1 MTATPRVGG
10 VVLPPR
16 PSIGTPGPGE
26 LERLFA
32 LQRAHRWTMARTT
45 AAQRV
50 DRLKRLKASVLRHET
65 ELHEAVHRDFRKAPP
80 ETDISE
86 LLVFR
91 LEVEHAIR
99 HLRRWMRPQRVATP
113 WILTGTR
120 SSIRCEPRGVV
131 LILAPWNYPIG
142 LVLNPLVAAIAAGNC
157 AIVRPSE
164 KTRYTAR
171 VLRQVVAE
179 ALPEEEAAVVLGDV
193 DTAQALLTLPFD
205 HVFFTGSSR
214 IGQLVMRYAAEH
226 LTSVTLELGGK
237 TPALLD
243 RSADVARAAEAIM
256 WGKFLNAGQT
266 CLAPDYVLVPPEL
279 EEPFIAE
286 SRRVLTRFLG
296 IPLAPGARLLPHQDT
311 RLPAARGRPTLL
323 WLRDHARRGRRPG
336 RAVPRADARGGR
348 HRRHAADARGDL
360 RTGAAAGALRHA
372 GRRDRVR
379 ERPPQA
385 ARAVRLRA
393 GPRGGGSGEHGHQRR
408 RDRGERR
415 PDPLR
420 QPRPAVR
427 RRGLERPGELPRPA
441 RLPGVLA
448 RAGRDRGSRPRDL
461 APLPPALRQAGAVGD
476 RPDRAGVR
484 LSRGRGPCGTSHNG

>member
-1 MTATPRVGG
+1 MTGTPRAGEM
-10 VVLPPR
+10 VLPPR
-16 PSIGTPGPGE
+16 PSIGIPPPGE
-26 LERLFA
+26 LDRLFA

-45 AAQRV
+45 AAQRI
-50 DRLKRLKASVLRHET
+50 DRLRRLKASVLRHEAD
-65 ELHEAVHRDFRKAPP
+65 LREAVHRDFRKAAP

-86 LLVFR
+86 LLIFR
-91 LEVEHAIR
+91 LEVEHAIK

-120 SSIRCEPRGVV
+120 SLIRHEPRGVV

-171 VLRQVVAE
+171 VVKQVVSE

-193 DTAQALLTLPFD
+193 ETAQALLSLPFD

-279 EEPFIAE
+279 EEEFIAE
-286 SRRVLTRFLG
+286 SRRALRRFLG
-296 IPLAPGARLLPHQDT
+296 PHPSLAESPDYCRIVDDAAFRRLSNEID
-311 RLPAARGRPTLL
+311 AA
-323 WLRDHARRGRRPG
+323 
-336 RAVPRADARGGR
+336 V
-348 HRRHAADARGDL
+348 
-360 RTGAAAGALRHA
+360 AAGATVVEGGERDAARRFIAPTIVA
-372 GRRDRVR
+372 GVAADMPLMREEIFGPILPLVRCASLDDAITFINARPKPLALYVFARDREAVDR
-379 ERPPQA
+379 VNTSTSAGATVVNDVFVHYGNLDLPFGGVGWSGQGSYHGRHGFLAFSHE
-385 ARAVRLRA
+385 RAVI
-393 GPRGGGSGEHGHQRR
+393 E
-408 RDRGERR
+408 DRGVAISRLFHPPYGKR
-415 PDPLR
+415 AQRVIDLI
-420 QPRPAVR
+420 
-427 RRGLERPGELPRPA
+427 A
-441 RLPGVLA
+441 RFFG
-448 RAGRDRGSRPRDL
+448 
-461 APLPPALRQAGAVGD
+461 
-476 RPDRAGVR
+476 
-484 LSRGRGPCGTSHNG
+484 

>member
-1 MTATPRVGG
+1 MSAMPRVDG

-16 PSIGTPGPGE
+16 PSIGTPPPGE

-45 AAQRV
+45 ARERIARLR
-50 DRLKRLKASVLRHET
+50 RLKDAVLRHQV

-86 LLVFR
+86 MLIFR

-99 HLRRWMRPQRVATP
+99 HLRRWMRPHRVATP

-120 SSIRCEPRGVV
+120 SVIRYESRGVV

-157 AIVRPSE
+157 VIVRPSE

-171 VLRQVVAE
+171 VLKQVVSE

-193 DTAQALLTLPFD
+193 DTAQALLSLPFD

-237 TPALLD
+237 TPALVD
-243 RSADVARAAEAIM
+243 RSADPARAAEAIM

-279 EEPFIAE
+279 EEAFVAE
-286 SRRVLTRFLG
+286 CRRVLRRFLG
-296 IPLAPGARLLPHQDT
+296 AHPSHAESPDYCRIVDDAAYRRLAAEIDAAVQAGARIAEGGD
-311 RLPAARGRPTLL
+311 RDPAARFLAPTIVTGVTADMPLMREEIFGPVLPVVRSATLDDAIAVVNSRPKPLAVYVFARDRSAVERVNAGTSAGATVVNDVFIHYGNLDLPFGGVGWSGQGSYHGRHGFLAFSHQRAVIEDRGLAISRLFHPPYGA
-323 WLRDHARRGRRPG
+323 RARR
-336 RAVPRADARGGR
+336 VIDLIARVFG
-348 HRRHAADARGDL
+348 
-360 RTGAAAGALRHA
+360 
-372 GRRDRVR
+372 
-379 ERPPQA
+379 
-385 ARAVRLRA
+385 
-393 GPRGGGSGEHGHQRR
+393 
-408 RDRGERR
+408 
-415 PDPLR
+415 
-420 QPRPAVR
+420 
-427 RRGLERPGELPRPA
+427 
-441 RLPGVLA
+441 
-448 RAGRDRGSRPRDL
+448 
-461 APLPPALRQAGAVGD
+461 
-476 RPDRAGVR
+476 
-484 LSRGRGPCGTSHNG
+484 

>member
-1 MTATPRVGG
+1 MTSTPRVHD
-10 VVLPPR
+10 VILPPR

-45 AAQRV
+45 AEQRI

-86 LLVFR
+86 LLIFR

-99 HLRRWMRPQRVATP
+99 HLRRWMRPQRVTTP

-120 SSIRCEPRGVV
+120 STIRCEPRGVV

-171 VLRQVVAE
+171 VLKRVVAE

-193 DTAQALLTLPFD
+193 DTAQALLSLPFD

-243 RSADVARAAEAIM
+243 RSADVPRAAEAIM

-286 SRRVLTRFLG
+286 SRRVLRRFLG
-296 IPLAPGARLLPHQDT
+296 AHPSLAESPDYCRIVDDAAYRRLAGEIDAAVAAGAAVVEGGDRD
-311 RLPAARGRPTLL
+311 PAARFLAPTLVAGVTADMPL
-323 WLRDHARRGRRPG
+323 MREEIFGPVLPLVRSATLDDAIAFVNDRPKPLALYVFARDRAAVDRVNAGTSAGATVVNDVFIHYGNLDLPFGGVGWSGQGSYHGRHGFRAFSHE
-336 RAVPRADARGGR
+336 RAVI
-348 HRRHAADARGDL
+348 
-360 RTGAAAGALRHA
+360 
-372 GRRDRVR
+372 
-379 ERPPQA
+379 E
-385 ARAVRLRA
+385 
-393 GPRGGGSGEHGHQRR
+393 
-408 RDRGERR
+408 DRGLAISRLFHPPYGKR
-415 PDPLR
+415 
-420 QPRPAVR
+420 
-427 RRGLERPGELPRPA
+427 A
-441 RLPGVLA
+441 RWVIDLIA
-448 RAGRDRGSRPRDL
+448 RVFG
-461 APLPPALRQAGAVGD
+461 
-476 RPDRAGVR
+476 
-484 LSRGRGPCGTSHNG
+484 

>member
-32 LQRAHRWTMARTT
+32 LQRAHRWTMARST

-65 ELHEAVHRDFRKAPP
+65 DLHEAVHRDFRKAPP

-120 SSIRCEPRGVV
+120 STIRCEPRGVV

-171 VLRQVVAE
+171 VLKQVVAE

-193 DTAQALLTLPFD
+193 DTAQALLSLPFD

-266 CLAPDYVLVPPEL
+266 CLAPDYVLLPPEL
-279 EEPFIAE
+279 EDGFVAE
-286 SRRVLTRFLG
+286 ARRALQRFLG
-296 IPLAPGARLLPHQDT
+296 PHPSIVTSPDYCRIVDDAAFRRLVAEID
-311 RLPAARGRPTLL
+311 AA
-323 WLRDHARRGRRPG
+323 
-336 RAVPRADARGGR
+336 V
-348 HRRHAADARGDL
+348 
-360 RTGAAAGALRHA
+360 AAGARVVA
-372 GRRDRVR
+372 GGERDPTSRFLAPTLVAGVTAGMPLMREEIFGPVLPLVR
-379 ERPPQA
+379 CATLDDAIAFVNARPKPLA
-385 ARAVRLRA
+385 LYVFA
-393 GPRGGGSGEHGHQRR
+393 
-408 RDRGERR
+408 RDRGALERVNATTTAGATVVNDVFLHYGNLDLPFGGVGWSGQGSYHGR
-415 PDPLR
+415 HGFLAFSHQR
-420 QPRPAVR
+420 AVIED
-427 RRGLERPGELPRPA
+427 RGLAISRLFHPPYGKRA
-441 RLPGVLA
+441 RWVIDLIA
-448 RAGRDRGSRPRDL
+448 RFFG
-461 APLPPALRQAGAVGD
+461 
-476 RPDRAGVR
+476 
-484 LSRGRGPCGTSHNG
+484 

>member
-50 DRLKRLKASVLRHET
+50 DRLERLKAAVLRHET

-99 HLRRWMRPQRVATP
+99 HLRRWMRPQRVPTP

-120 SSIRCEPRGVV
+120 STIRCEPRGVV

-171 VLRQVVAE
+171 VLKQVVAE

-193 DTAQALLTLPFD
+193 DTAQALLSLPFD

-286 SRRVLTRFLG
+286 SRRVLRRFLG
-296 IPLAPGARLLPHQDT
+296 SHPSLAASPDYCRIVDDAAYRRLAGEIDAAVAAGARIVEGGD
-311 RLPAARGRPTLL
+311 RDPAARFLAPTLIGGVTGDMPLMREEIFGPVLPLVRCATLDDAIAFVNGRPKPLAL
-323 WLRDHARRGRRPG
+323 YVFARDRAAVDRVNTGTSAGATVVNDVFIHYGNLDLPFGGVGWSGQGSYHGRHGFRAFSHE
-336 RAVPRADARGGR
+336 RAVI
-348 HRRHAADARGDL
+348 
-360 RTGAAAGALRHA
+360 
-372 GRRDRVR
+372 
-379 ERPPQA
+379 E
-385 ARAVRLRA
+385 
-393 GPRGGGSGEHGHQRR
+393 
-408 RDRGERR
+408 DRGLAISRLFHPPYGKR
-415 PDPLR
+415 
-420 QPRPAVR
+420 
-427 RRGLERPGELPRPA
+427 A
-441 RLPGVLA
+441 RWVIDLIA
-448 RAGRDRGSRPRDL
+448 RVFG
-461 APLPPALRQAGAVGD
+461 
-476 RPDRAGVR
+476 
-484 LSRGRGPCGTSHNG
+484 